1 MDCQEQKTVFL
12 TDCHRPGYL
21 LHVLSGRPESCQRP
35 VQLTH
40 WGTRCGAPLRVIDVC
55 GWSSMKFQDD
65 NGAMKLA
72 FCKNSPSEWRDFIE
86 PPLKRV
92 PDSTSAASRFSYVMT
107 TFSCFE
113 EGNFSHKLTHSDG
126 VDKNCHDHGVASLCF
141 PKDLPAE
148 TAPASVAPAIAASL
162 QLRCCAALRIS
173 RNPFRK
179 AWLNPSWPGCPR
191 DMGPPGTAWGWKDDP
206 PRLCHTR
213 RRWTSLV
220 KAWQIG
226 KNLQKPGVSCRCRV
240 RFLLGDHQ
248 IQQWNCS
255 GTMWRSLWG
264 SSDGQA
270 WQLRWYS

>member
-1 MDCQEQKTVFL
+1 
-12 TDCHRPGYL
+12 
-21 LHVLSGRPESCQRP
+21 
-35 VQLTH
+35 
-40 WGTRCGAPLRVIDVC
+40 
-55 GWSSMKFQDD
+55 
-65 NGAMKLA
+65 MKLA

-191 DMGPPGTAWGWKDDP
+191 DMGPPGTAWDRLGPPGAGKMIHRGCATQGGGEQAWWRRGRSAKTCKNQGWVVDVEWDFCWEII
-206 PRLCHTR
+206 RFSSGTA
-213 RRWTSLV
+213 V
-220 KAWQIG
+220 E
-226 KNLQKPGVSCRCRV
+226 RC
-240 RFLLGDHQ
+240 GDHCEVRVMARPDSCDGTVSLQ
-248 IQQWNCS
+248 VATKKVGLVGAVFSPIQNGCLPKKQYFY
-255 GTMWRSLWG
+255 LY
-264 SSDGQA
+264 
-270 WQLRWYS
+270 RWILNGKPSK